1 VQTMDVN
8 PVTIEGSLE
17 ATLWSTQE
25 AADAAGVSYNVIA
38 WWAHRGYLKRA
49 NPGRSRI
56 PLYRASD
63 VLKAEH
69 EVRSRRTVKP
79 RSAA

>member
-1 VQTMDVN
+1 METMDAL
-8 PVTIEGSLE
+8 PVTIDGSLE
-17 ATLWSTQE
+17 STLWSTQE

-38 WWAHRGYLKRA
+38 WWAHRGYLERA
-49 NPGRSRI
+49 NSARSRS

-63 VLKAEH
+63 VLKTEQ
-69 EVRSRRTVKP
+69 EVRSRRTVKV